1 MGVNRIGFGIIDDEV
16 CKEAGKQEII
26 RRFFRAQMDYASG
39 LCSDECIMRAK
50 AIMDKAG
57 LVPED
62 RKVVPACKLALD
74 SAISRSLKG
83 NKGTVCAAAIEIN
96 DSTIVTAHNS
106 EIMHAGSALI
116 LNALK
121 KLSDIDQEIN
131 LISPEVIESI
141 TRMKRDILTGRGVSL
156 NIDEILICLAMSA
169 TNNEYAEKA
178 MNKLPE
184 LKGAE
189 VHFSH
194 IPSAGDLIG
203 LRKLG
208 MNVTAEPKFPTKNIY
223 NP

>member
-1 MGVNRIGFGIIDDEV
+1 MFR
-16 CKEAGKQEII
+16 EAGRQEII
-26 RRFFRAQMDYASG
+26 RRFYRARMDYASG
-39 LCSDECIMRAK
+39 LASEEVVSRAK

-57 LVPED
+57 LDPDD
-62 RKVVPACKLALD
+62 RKVIPACRAALD
-74 SAISRSLKG
+74 DAIARSLKG
-83 NKGTVCAAAIEIN
+83 NKGTVCTAAIEIG
-96 DSTIVTAHNS
+96 DGRIVTSHNS

-121 KLSDIDQEIN
+121 QLADIDKSRD

-141 TRMKRDILTGRGVSL
+141 TRMKRDILSGRGVSL

-169 TNNEYAEKA
+169 TSNKDAEKA
-178 MNKLPE
+178 MTELPN

-194 IPSAGDLIG
+194 MPSAGDLIG

-208 MNVTAEPKFPTKNIY
+208 MNVTSEPRFPTKNIY